1 MAKLALV
8 LFVMAA
14 AMVAGLPTWKAEATP
29 LTGTVDSLAVIKGYS
44 TVQKAGCMFG
54 TSRCPAGSKW
64 VCTTPAAAVGTA
76 KSCVCRTC

>member
-1 MAKLALV
+1 MTKLRLI
-8 LFVMAA
+8 LLVMAA
-14 AMVAGLPTWKAEATP
+14 VMVAGLSTWKAGATP

-64 VCTTPAAAVGTA
+64 VCFTHPAGMA
-76 KSCVCRTC
+76 KKCVCRTC